1 MKESRFIE
9 KNKDKWKR
17 IEDHL
22 ASDLSSGNDL
32 RADFIELT
40 DDLSYAKTFYDKRSV
55 RSYLNNLTTRVF
67 HQIHRSNGLQHI
79 RLVSFI
85 LHDIP
90 LISFRYRR
98 TLLLSLAIGILGF
111 IIGFSLTLAEED
123 FPLAF
128 FGPAYVEATI
138 AHIEQQNPMAIYDQG
153 SGSDM
158 FLTITLNN
166 LKVGLMIFISGIF
179 FSIGSIGLTLIN
191 AIMVGVFTCFLYQH
205 GVVKEFHLTVW
216 QHGTIEILGMIVSCA
231 AGIILG
237 SSLLF
242 PGSYSRSRAFYIH
255 ARSAITLYLST
266 LPLVV
271 IAGFIES
278 YFTRHQD
285 LPDSLRISFIA
296 LSLLFMVG
304 YYAILPFFKF
314 YRKKNTLPEETT
326 FERITSPAPIS
337 LMTLKT
343 NQQMLTESVSI
354 LFQHIRKW
362 LGPLLVLCISMS
374 VVFVIFK
381 DTLLSR
387 PIQMFSRLDEA
398 IIWGVYAGF
407 RNLITLLEHTRL
419 VAVPLMALFGA
430 TLTFIA
436 LRLFDGMLSAYP
448 LPGPHKKRL
457 WWVSFFVHLLMLLL
471 WRSEIAIVSLIAP
484 LLYPLC
490 LSFSIS
496 LSLPRNDQRI
506 SFKYFMYHGLGKSL
520 FLWGICLFTA
530 FLLLILHM
538 SFLFDMFTEAVQ
550 WIIYLDGNQ
559 YVIFIQWVL
568 LCCAFGTLGCLSLLV
583 SVSHILLTYHIIE
596 QVTALG
602 LKEKIRQ
609 IGHHKK
615 KDQPETA

>member
-17 IEDHL
+17 IEDQL
-22 ASDLSSGNDL
+22 SSDLSSGNDL

-55 RSYLNNLTTRVF
+55 RSYLNHLTTRVF
-67 HQIHRSNGLQHI
+67 HQIHRSNGLHHI
-79 RLVSFI
+79 RLLSFI

-111 IIGFSLTLAEED
+111 IIGFALTLVEED

-128 FGPAYVEATI
+128 FGTAYVEATI

-237 SSLLF
+237 SSLMF
-242 PGSYSRSRAFYIH
+242 PGSFSRSRAFYIH

-304 YYAILPFFKF
+304 YYAILPQIKF
-314 YRKKNTLPEETT
+314 YRKKNTLPEEAT
-326 FERITSPAPIS
+326 FERMTTSAPIS
-337 LMTLKT
+337 LLTLKT
-343 NQQMLTESVSI
+343 NQQLLTESVSI
-354 LFQHIRKW
+354 LFQQIRKW
-362 LGPLLVLCISMS
+362 LGPLLVLCISLS
-374 VVFVIFK
+374 VVFVLFK
-381 DTLLSR
+381 DALLFL
-387 PIQMFSRLDEA
+387 PLQMFSRSDEA

-407 RNLITLLEHTRL
+407 SNLITLLVHTRL

-436 LRLFDGMLSAYP
+436 FRLFDGILSTTT
-448 LPGPHKKRL
+448 LPRPHKKRL
-457 WWVSFFVHLLMLLL
+457 WWVSFFVHLLILLL
-471 WRSEIAIVSLIAP
+471 LRSDIAIISFLAP
-484 LLYPLC
+484 LLYPLF
-490 LSFSIS
+490 LSYSIP
-496 LSLPRNDQRI
+496 LSLPQNNHRI
-506 SFKYFMYHGLGKSL
+506 RFKHLISHGLGKSL

-530 FLLLILHM
+530 FFLLIFQM
-538 SFLFDMFTEAVQ
+538 SFLFDMFTEAITWV
-550 WIIYLDGNQ
+550 IYLDGNQ
-559 YVIFIQWVL
+559 YVLFIQWVL
-568 LCCAFGTLGCLSLLV
+568 FCCAFGTLGCLGLLV
-583 SVSHILLTYHIIE
+583 SISHILLTYHISE
-596 QVTALG
+596 QVTAMG
-602 LKEKIRQ
+602 LKEKIQQ
-609 IGHHKK
+609 IGLPKK
-615 KDQPETA
+615 YYRSETS